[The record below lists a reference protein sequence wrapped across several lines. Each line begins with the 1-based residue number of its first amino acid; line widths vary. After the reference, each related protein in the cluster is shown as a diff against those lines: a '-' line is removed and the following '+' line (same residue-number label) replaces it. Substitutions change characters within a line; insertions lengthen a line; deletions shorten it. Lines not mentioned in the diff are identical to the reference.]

1 MVHFKHKVQLKKDPT
16 AQKTLPTLQQDKRS
30 PGVTTARAES
40 GILRPSAR
48 AQPGAGLFGMIIS
61 RTQRNKS
68 SIQTILEK
76 WMLENKMI
84 IIITDADVERMLIE
98 KSNGRD
104 PVSITIQNIEDF
116 QLSI

>member
-1 MVHFKHKVQLKKDPT
+1 VCEFDFL
-16 AQKTLPTLQQDKRS
+16 
-30 PGVTTARAES
+30 RAH
-40 GILRPSAR
+40 PS
-48 AQPGAGLFGMIIS
+48 AGLFGMIIS
-61 RTQRNKS
+61 RTQGNKS

-84 IIITDADVERMLIE
+84 IIITDADVERILIE